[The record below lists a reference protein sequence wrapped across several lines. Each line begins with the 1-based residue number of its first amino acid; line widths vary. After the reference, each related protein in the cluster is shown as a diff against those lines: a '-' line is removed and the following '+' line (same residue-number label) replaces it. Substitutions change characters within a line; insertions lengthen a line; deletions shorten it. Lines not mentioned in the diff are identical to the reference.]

1 MKKEKEWK
9 REREQYMSLTQ
20 RKRVLGN
27 LELKSQ
33 VDTDEETIETKK
45 QIQKEIRKLETEIHK
60 DWRKRKETKG

>member
-1 MKKEKEWK
+1 
-9 REREQYMSLTQ
+9 MSLTQ

-27 LELKSQ
+27 LELKSK